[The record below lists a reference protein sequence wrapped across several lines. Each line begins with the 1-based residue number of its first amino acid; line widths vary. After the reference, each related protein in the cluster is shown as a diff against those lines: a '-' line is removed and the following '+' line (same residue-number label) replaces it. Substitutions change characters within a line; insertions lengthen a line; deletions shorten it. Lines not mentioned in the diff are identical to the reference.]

1 MKKII
6 LNSILVLSMLTFLK
20 ACYPGDDV
28 SIKDLDTVT
37 TLYTA
42 SDFETPPNSAMIYW
56 KVGQITAGDG
66 DDIPY
71 GGQIDDEILNTTL
84 HNLVAIYG
92 VDNVYIY
99 SNTAQPVPTP
109 SNGAVE
115 VITANDPIPGVEATI
130 VPSIVLRNKTSASV
144 VYPPC
149 LPGWWYWWCYPP
161 IVSVSS
167 YDVGT
172 VILDMKEIANGT
184 DGDPSW
190 RAFMRGLLSS
200 NENTNSTRTIESID
214 DAFAQ
219 SPYLN

>member
-1 MKKII
+1 MKKVVLKSMLI
-6 LNSILVLSMLTFLK
+6 LSILAFLQ

-37 TLYTA
+37 TLYNST
-42 SDFETPPNSAMIYW
+42 DFDIPPNSAMIYW

-84 HNLVAIYG
+84 DNLVAIYG

-99 SNTAQPVPTP
+99 STTTQPVPTP
-109 SNGAVE
+109 SNEAVE
-115 VITANDPIPGVEATI
+115 VITASDPVPGVEAAVI
-130 VPSIVLRNKTSASV
+130 PSIVLRKRTSTTII
-144 VYPPC
+144 YPPC

-161 IVSVSS
+161 YIGVSS

-172 VILDMKEIANGT
+172 VILDMKDLADGT

-200 NENTNSTRTIESID
+200 NESSNSTRTVESIN
-214 DAFAQ
+214 DAFEQ